1 MKNAIYL
8 ISFVLLVSCG
18 HNEETVKET
27 ELIMKEIKT
36 VIAKKDKEKQT
47 AEFWQY
53 AYISINIALEKY
65 KKADSDAIK
74 LTKEAKELFEII
86 YDFRKENDLTAVNI
100 FNTLAY
106 MANSVTGKGTTI
118 ADSEKQTSQK
128 QKQIIE
134 RLAKFYTHLEQVEI
148 KLCNKYQLNCKAKA
162 PEKTEQK
169 KENNEKK

>member
-1 MKNAIYL
+1 MKKAIYL

-36 VIAKKDKEKQT
+36 VVDAKQEARQT
-47 AEFWQY
+47 AEFWRN
-53 AYISINIALEKY
+53 AYTSMNVVLEKY
-65 KKADSDAIK
+65 KKADPEAIEVA
-74 LTKEAKELFEII
+74 KEAKELFEKI
-86 YDFRKENDLTAVNI
+86 YDFRRENDLTAVNI

-128 QKQIIE
+128 QKQILE
-134 RLAKFYTHLEQVEI
+134 KSSKFHVHLEQVEI
-148 KLCNKYQLNCKAKA
+148 KLCNKYQLNCKAKT
-162 PEKTEQK
+162 PDKPDQK
-169 KENNEKK
+169 KETKPN

>member
-1 MKNAIYL
+1 MKKAIYL

-47 AEFWQY
+47 AEFWQN

-65 KKADSDAIK
+65 KKADSDAIE

-134 RLAKFYTHLEQVEI
+134 RLAKFYTHLEQLDI
-148 KLCNKYQLNCKAKA
+148 KLCNKYQLNCKANTPDK
-162 PEKTEQK
+162 PDQK
-169 KENNEKK
+169 KEPKSN